1 MSSASKICL
10 LLAALLLAYCAG
22 RNTAQQRA
30 ISSAI
35 QQADTLV
42 IHDTITREMPVY
54 ITKTRVR
61 TEYVPVRDTLRL
73 HDTLFVP
80 ITIEKRVYKD
90 SLYRAEIS
98 GYKPSLDK
106 IEIYQQTRTITQ
118 VERVLVKDKKRWG
131 LGIQAGYGVGI
142 HSGVVYTTPYIGVG
156 VSYNLLRW

>member
-1 MSSASKICL
+1 M
-10 LLAALLLAYCAG
+10 
-22 RNTAQQRA
+22 
-30 ISSAI
+30 
-35 QQADTLV
+35 V

>member
-22 RNTAQQRA
+22 CNTAQQRA

-42 IHDTITREMPVY
+42 IYDTITREMPVY
-54 ITKTRVR
+54 ITNTRVR

-118 VERVLVKDKKRWG
+118 VEQVLVKDKKRWG

>member
-1 MSSASKICL
+1 MSSASKLCL

-22 RNTAQQRA
+22 WNTAQERA
-30 ISSAI
+30 ITSAI

-42 IHDTITREMPVY
+42 IRDTITREMPVY
-54 ITKTRVR
+54 FTNTQVRV
-61 TEYVPVRDTLRL
+61 EYVQVCDTLRL
-73 HDTLFVP
+73 RDTLYIP
-80 ITIEKRVYKD
+80 ITIEKRVYED

-106 IEIYQQTRTITQ
+106 IEIYQQTRTI
-118 VERVLVKDKKRWG
+118 VERVPVQERKRWG

>member
-22 RNTAQQRA
+22 CNTAQQRA

-54 ITKTRVR
+54 ITNTRVR

-73 HDTLFVP
+73 RDTLFVP

-106 IEIYQQTRTITQ
+106 IEIYQQTRTVTK
-118 VERVLVKDKKRWG
+118 VEQVLVKDKKRWG

>member
-1 MSSASKICL
+1 M
-10 LLAALLLAYCAG
+10 
-22 RNTAQQRA
+22 
-30 ISSAI
+30 
-35 QQADTLV
+35 V

-54 ITKTRVR
+54 ITNTRVR
-61 TEYVPVRDTLRL
+61 TEYVLVRDTLRL

-106 IEIYQQTRTITQ
+106 IEIYQQTRTITK
-118 VERVLVKDKKRWG
+118 VEQVLVKDKKRWG

>member
-22 RNTAQQRA
+22 CNTAQQRA

-54 ITKTRVR
+54 ITNTRVR

-106 IEIYQQTRTITQ
+106 IEIYQQTRTITK
-118 VERVLVKDKKRWG
+118 VEQVLVKDKKRWG

>member
-22 RNTAQQRA
+22 CNTAQQRA

-42 IHDTITREMPVY
+42 IRDTITREMPVY
-54 ITKTRVR
+54 VTNTRVR

-106 IEIYQQTRTITQ
+106 IEIYQQTRTITK
-118 VERVLVKDKKRWG
+118 VEQVLVKDKKRWG

>member
-22 RNTAQQRA
+22 CNTAQQRA

-54 ITKTRVR
+54 ITNTRVR

-106 IEIYQQTRTITQ
+106 IEIYQQTRTITK
-118 VERVLVKDKKRWG
+118 VEQVLVKDKKRWG

-142 HSGVVYTTPYIGVG
+142 HSGVVYTIPYIGVG

>member
-22 RNTAQQRA
+22 CNTAQQRA

-54 ITKTRVR
+54 ITNTRVR

-98 GYKPSLDK
+98 GYKPRLDK
-106 IEIYQQTRTITQ
+106 IEIYQQTRTVTK
-118 VERVLVKDKKRWG
+118 VEQVLVKDKKRWG

>member
-22 RNTAQQRA
+22 CNTAQQRA

-54 ITKTRVR
+54 ITNTRVR

-106 IEIYQQTRTITQ
+106 IEIYQQTRTVTK
-118 VERVLVKDKKRWG
+118 VEQVLVKDKKRWG

>member
-1 MSSASKICL
+1 M
-10 LLAALLLAYCAG
+10 
-22 RNTAQQRA
+22 
-30 ISSAI
+30 
-35 QQADTLV
+35 V

-54 ITKTRVR
+54 ITNTRVR

-106 IEIYQQTRTITQ
+106 IEIYQQTRTITK
-118 VERVLVKDKKRWG
+118 VEQVLVKDKKRWG

>member
-22 RNTAQQRA
+22 CNTAQQRA

-54 ITKTRVR
+54 ITNTRVR

-98 GYKPSLDK
+98 GYKPRLDK
-106 IEIYQQTRTITQ
+106 IEIYQQTRTITK
-118 VERVLVKDKKRWG
+118 VEQVLVKDKKRWG

>member
-22 RNTAQQRA
+22 CNTAQQRA

-54 ITKTRVR
+54 ITNTQVR

-106 IEIYQQTRTITQ
+106 IEIYQQTRTITK
-118 VERVLVKDKKRWG
+118 VEQVLVKDKKRWG

>member
-22 RNTAQQRA
+22 CNTAQQRA

-54 ITKTRVR
+54 ITNTRVR
-61 TEYVPVRDTLRL
+61 TEYVLVRDTLRL

-106 IEIYQQTRTITQ
+106 IEIYQQTRTITK
-118 VERVLVKDKKRWG
+118 VEQVLVKDKKRWG

>member
-1 MSSASKICL
+1 M
-10 LLAALLLAYCAG
+10 
-22 RNTAQQRA
+22 
-30 ISSAI
+30 
-35 QQADTLV
+35 V
-42 IHDTITREMPVY
+42 IYDTITREMPVY
-54 ITKTRVR
+54 ITNTRVR
-61 TEYVPVRDTLRL
+61 TEYVLVRDTLRL

-106 IEIYQQTRTITQ
+106 IEIYQQTRTITR
-118 VERVLVKDKKRWG
+118 VEQVLVKDKKRWG

>member
-1 MSSASKICL
+1 M
-10 LLAALLLAYCAG
+10 
-22 RNTAQQRA
+22 
-30 ISSAI
+30 
-35 QQADTLV
+35 V
-42 IHDTITREMPVY
+42 IHDTITREMPVF
-54 ITKTRVR
+54 ITNTRVR

-106 IEIYQQTRTITQ
+106 IEIYQQTRTITK
-118 VERVLVKDKKRWG
+118 VEQVLVKDKKRWG

>member
-22 RNTAQQRA
+22 RNTAQERA

>member
-1 MSSASKICL
+1 M
-10 LLAALLLAYCAG
+10 
-22 RNTAQQRA
+22 
-30 ISSAI
+30 
-35 QQADTLV
+35 V

-54 ITKTRVR
+54 ITNTQVRV
-61 TEYVPVRDTLRL
+61 EYVQVCDTLRL
-73 HDTLFVP
+73 RDTLYIP
-80 ITIEKRVYKD
+80 ITIEKRVYED

-106 IEIYQQTRTITQ
+106 IEIYQQTRTI
-118 VERVLVKDKKRWG
+118 VERVPVQERKRWG

>member
-22 RNTAQQRA
+22 CNTAQQRA

-54 ITKTRVR
+54 ITNTRVR

-106 IEIYQQTRTITQ
+106 IEIYQQTHTITK
-118 VERVLVKDKKRWG
+118 VEQVLVKDKKRWG
-131 LGIQAGYGVGI
+131 LGIQAGCGVGI

>member
-22 RNTAQQRA
+22 CNTAQQRA

-54 ITKTRVR
+54 ITNTRVR

-73 HDTLFVP
+73 RDTLFVP

-106 IEIYQQTRTITQ
+106 IEIYQQTRTITK
-118 VERVLVKDKKRWG
+118 VEQVLVKDKKRWG

>member
-22 RNTAQQRA
+22 CNTAQQRA

-54 ITKTRVR
+54 ITNTRVR

-106 IEIYQQTRTITQ
+106 IEIYQQTRTITR
-118 VERVLVKDKKRWG
+118 VEQVLVKDKKRWG

>member
-1 MSSASKICL
+1 M
-10 LLAALLLAYCAG
+10 
-22 RNTAQQRA
+22 
-30 ISSAI
+30 
-35 QQADTLV
+35 V

-54 ITKTRVR
+54 ITNTRVR

-73 HDTLFVP
+73 RDTLFVP

-106 IEIYQQTRTITQ
+106 IEIYQQTRTVTK
-118 VERVLVKDKKRWG
+118 VEQVLVKDKKRWG

-156 VSYNLLRW
+156 VSYNLLHW

>member
-54 ITKTRVR
+54 ITNTRVR

-80 ITIEKRVYKD
+80 VTIEKRVYED

-98 GYKPSLDK
+98 GYKPSLDQ
-106 IEIYQQTRTITQ
+106 IEIFQQTRTI
-118 VERVLVKDKKRWG
+118 VERVPVQERKRWG

-142 HSGVVYTTPYIGVG
+142 HSGAVYTTPYIGVG

>member
-35 QQADTLV
+35 QQVDTLV

-54 ITKTRVR
+54 ITNTRVR

-73 HDTLFVP
+73 RDTLFVP

-106 IEIYQQTRTITQ
+106 IEIYQQTRTITK
-118 VERVLVKDKKRWG
+118 VEQVLVKDKKRWG

>member
-54 ITKTRVR
+54 ITNTRVR

-80 ITIEKRVYKD
+80 VTIEKRVYED

-118 VERVLVKDKKRWG
+118 VEQVLVKDKKRWG

-156 VSYNLLRW
+156 VSYNILRW

>member
-22 RNTAQQRA
+22 CNTAQQRA
-30 ISSAI
+30 VSSAI

-54 ITKTRVR
+54 ITNTRVR

-106 IEIYQQTRTITQ
+106 IEIYQQTRTITK
-118 VERVLVKDKKRWG
+118 VEQVLVKDKKRWG

>member
-22 RNTAQQRA
+22 CNTAQQRA

-42 IHDTITREMPVY
+42 IYDTITREMPVY
-54 ITKTRVR
+54 ITNTRVR
-61 TEYVPVRDTLRL
+61 TEYVLVRDTLRL

-118 VERVLVKDKKRWG
+118 VEQVLVKDKKRWG

>member
-22 RNTAQQRA
+22 CNTAQQRA

-54 ITKTRVR
+54 ITNTRVR

-73 HDTLFVP
+73 HDTLFIP

-106 IEIYQQTRTITQ
+106 IEIYQQTRTITK
-118 VERVLVKDKKRWG
+118 VEQVLVKDKKRWG

>member
-22 RNTAQQRA
+22 CNTAQQRA

-42 IHDTITREMPVY
+42 IRDTITREMPVY
-54 ITKTRVR
+54 VTNTRVR
-61 TEYVPVRDTLRL
+61 TEYVLVRDTLRL

-118 VERVLVKDKKRWG
+118 VEQVLVKDKKRWG

>member
-22 RNTAQQRA
+22 CNTAQQRA

-54 ITKTRVR
+54 ITNTRVR

-106 IEIYQQTRTITQ
+106 IEIYQHSHTIKEVQTIFVT
-118 VERVLVKDKKRWG
+118 ERKRWG
-131 LGIQAGYGVGI
+131 LGVQVGYGVGV
-142 HSGVVYTTPYIGVG
+142 HSGVLYTTPYIGVG

>member
-22 RNTAQQRA
+22 CNTAQQRA

-54 ITKTRVR
+54 ITNTRVR

-80 ITIEKRVYKD
+80 VTIEKRVYKD

-106 IEIYQQTRTITQ
+106 IEIYQQTRTITK
-118 VERVLVKDKKRWG
+118 VEQVLVKDKKRWG

>member
-22 RNTAQQRA
+22 CNTAQQRA

-106 IEIYQQTRTITQ
+106 IEIYQQTRTITR
-118 VERVLVKDKKRWG
+118 VEQVLVKDKKRWG

>member
-22 RNTAQQRA
+22 CNTAQQRA

-54 ITKTRVR
+54 ITNTRVR

-106 IEIYQQTRTITQ
+106 IEIYQQTRTITK
-118 VERVLVKDKKRWG
+118 VEQVLVKDKKRWG
-131 LGIQAGYGVGI
+131 LGIQAGCGVGI

>member
-54 ITKTRVR
+54 ITNTRVR

-80 ITIEKRVYKD
+80 VTIEKRVYED

-106 IEIYQQTRTITQ
+106 IEIYQQTRTITK
-118 VERVLVKDKKRWG
+118 VEQVLVKDKKRWG

-156 VSYNLLRW
+156 VSYNILRW

>member
-54 ITKTRVR
+54 ITNTRVR

-80 ITIEKRVYKD
+80 VTIEKRVYED

-106 IEIYQQTRTITQ
+106 IEIYQQTRTITK
-118 VERVLVKDKKRWG
+118 VEQVLVKDKKRWG

>member
-1 MSSASKICL
+1 M
-10 LLAALLLAYCAG
+10 
-22 RNTAQQRA
+22 
-30 ISSAI
+30 
-35 QQADTLV
+35 V

-54 ITKTRVR
+54 ITNTRVR

-106 IEIYQQTRTITQ
+106 IEIYQQTRTVTK
-118 VERVLVKDKKRWG
+118 VEQVLVKDKKRWG